1 VPDEASAPGTRTEGE
16 EAERRPELSVII
28 PAYNEE
34 DRLGPTL
41 DSVAGFLEA
50 SGTDYE
56 ILVVDDGS
64 TDGTADLVR
73 RRATQSPRLR
83 LVRNPRNRGK
93 GYSVRRGVE
102 EARGRL
108 VLFSDADN
116 STPPEEMAKLLPK
129 LQAEGYDIAI
139 GSRALKESVLEVRQP
154 FYREYMGRAFNLIV
168 RMVARLP
175 IHDTQCGFKAFKAD
189 VARTL
194 FSHQTIERFSF
205 DVEVLY
211 LALHKYGFRC
221 VEVPVRWINSPR
233 SRVHPVKDSWRMFRD
248 VLRIRAQDRNG
259 LYDD

>member
-1 VPDEASAPGTRTEGE
+1 MRTEGE

-154 FYREYMGRAFNLIV
+154 FYREYMGRAFNLI
-168 RMVARLP
+168 RSAASR
-175 IHDTQCGFKAFKAD
+175 
-189 VARTL
+189 
-194 FSHQTIERFSF
+194 
-205 DVEVLY
+205 
-211 LALHKYGFRC
+211 
-221 VEVPVRWINSPR
+221 R
-233 SRVHPVKDSWRMFRD
+233 SRPTWREPSSPTRPSSGSASMSRCFTSHSTSTGSGASRYPCAGSTPPG
-248 VLRIRAQDRNG
+248 VAFTR
-259 LYDD
+259 